1 MTLLMDAAAHNTPS
15 LPPTTLPILDR
26 VSNAFDVIPGP
37 YSITARRQLEAIN
50 RLIRLR
56 EEGRFTPPP
65 AGADKGH
72 MRYDAPERMLEIYSK
87 HRQLLEEPRGG
98 GDVVAWTRET
108 RDEDRC
114 R

>member
-1 MTLLMDAAAHNTPS
+1 MTVLMDAAAHDTPPI
-15 LPPTTLPILDR
+15 PPPNSPILGR

-37 YSITARRQLEAIN
+37 YSITAQRQLEAIN

-65 AGADKGH
+65 VGAGKGH
-72 MRYDAPERMLEIYSK
+72 MRYDAPERMLAIYSK

-108 RDEDRC
+108 RG
-114 R
+114 

>member
-1 MTLLMDAAAHNTPS
+1 MTVLMEAAAHDRPPLPS
-15 LPPTTLPILDR
+15 LTPPIPGR

-37 YSITARRQLEAIN
+37 YSVTARRQLEAIN

-65 AGADKGH
+65 AGASKGY

-98 GDVVAWTRET
+98 GDVVAWIREA